1 MGKTIAEEWIEAADR
16 QGYFDDDPESVEA
29 PAGREDTVEALA
41 RGKAEPGDS
50 TTAALAES
58 ERSEVLRAAATRCE
72 RKSSELDKT
81 PGDTW
86 SAAQEKL
93 ESRAEELRD
102 AAGGSGTDGS
112 ADPSSS
118 RAALSA
124 EEREERAEEREAEA
138 AARKRERLKGRI
150 EREESMV
157 AALESAASSENV
169 NDEKA
174 REHRE
179 KAAELRDRLA
189 DLQDSASAPAS
200 YATGLLRAALTG
212 ESAEESFVRTD
223 DGVTRVVESDDGVE
237 LDTEADDT
245 RAALS
250 VPRFNAAASGVQLT
264 EQKTAEGPDLRI
276 GNVVAEDTELPAIE
290 TRHDTAALGASDSTT
305 AAASS
310 NSGRIRELE
319 EKRDK
324 ARQMPGEHWDAA
336 AREAQDKI
344 DNLRGDN

>member
-16 QGYFDDDPESVEA
+16 QGYFDDDPEPVEA

-58 ERSEVLRAAATRCE
+58 ERSDVLRAAATRCE

-93 ESRAEELRD
+93 ESRAEELRE
-102 AAGGSGTDGS
+102 AAGNGGTDDGS
-112 ADPSSS
+112 APASSS
-118 RAALSA
+118 RAALS
-124 EEREERAEEREAEA
+124 AEEREAEA

-157 AALESAASSENV
+157 AALESAASSSNV

-200 YATGLLRAALTG
+200 YANGLLRAALTG

-250 VPRFNAAASGVQLT
+250 VPRFNAAASGVRLT
-264 EQKTAEGPDLRI
+264 EEKTAEGPDLRLGEI
-276 GNVVAEDTELPAIE
+276 AAEDTELPAIE
-290 TRHDTAALGASDSTT
+290 ARRDTAALGASDSTT

-319 EKRDK
+319 KKRDK
-324 ARQMPGEHWDAA
+324 AREMPGEAWNAA

-344 DNLRGDN
+344 DNLRSDN